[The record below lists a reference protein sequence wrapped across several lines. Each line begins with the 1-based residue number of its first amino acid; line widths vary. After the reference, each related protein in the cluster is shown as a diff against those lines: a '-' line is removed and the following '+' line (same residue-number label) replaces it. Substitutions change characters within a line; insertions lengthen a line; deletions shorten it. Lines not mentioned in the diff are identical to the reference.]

1 MVCDGEY
8 DVASPALQVWHNS
21 AGDENQEEGSMTRDE
36 FDTYCQSLPAVTNVV
51 QWGNASVWKIGGK
64 IFAICSHWGK
74 GEGQKI
80 SFKCSDLSYSILCE
94 QDHIVPAP
102 YLARARWVQL
112 TSGDAMPD
120 DDIRAYIVEAYTIV
134 CKKLT
139 KAARKELGI

>member
-1 MVCDGEY
+1 MFYREY
-8 DVASPALQVWHNS
+8 DVASSALQVWHNS
-21 AGDENQEEGSMTRDE
+21 AGDENQDEGQCMTRDE
-36 FDTYCQSLPAVTNVV
+36 FDIYCKSLPAVTNVV

-74 GEGQKI
+74 GEDQKI

-102 YLARARWVQL
+102 YLARAKWVQL
-112 TSGDAMPD
+112 TSNDAMSD
-120 DDIRAYIVEAYTIV
+120 EDICAYVAEAYTIV

-139 KAARKELGI
+139 KETRKELGI